1 MLFSC
6 SSEDSTNIQAP
17 KVNEKYT
24 QGIHYEVIDK
34 PTTVRDSS
42 KIEVIEV
49 FWFGCNHCY
58 ALEPYLARWKKD
70 MPQGVNFLKSPAT
83 WNEVLK
89 THARIYY
96 TAKALGID
104 RTQKAPL

>member
-34 PTTVRDSS
+34 PTTVSDSS
-42 KIEVIEV
+42 KVEVIEV

-58 ALEPYLARWKKD
+58 SLESYIQLCSRALFGEVEEGHASRSK
-70 MPQGVNFLKSPAT
+70 FLKISSYL
-83 WNEVLK
+83 E
-89 THARIYY
+89 
-96 TAKALGID
+96 
-104 RTQKAPL
+104 